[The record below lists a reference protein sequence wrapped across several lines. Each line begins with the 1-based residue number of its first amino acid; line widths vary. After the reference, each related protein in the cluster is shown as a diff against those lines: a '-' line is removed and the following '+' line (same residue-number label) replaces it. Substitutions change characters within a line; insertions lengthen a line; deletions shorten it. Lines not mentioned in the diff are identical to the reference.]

1 MTDIKQEWI
10 DAGARALDSAGI
22 RVNVYGMAQSE
33 SDAAAAVLEA
43 VAPMIVEATDSAWYS
58 TMLDGATSLHI
69 TVEQTVRRDIAREV
83 LESPEGHGPFCPIN
97 SRVPVMAQGDTCN
110 CPIKE
115 IADRIAAG
123 GEHVAT

>member
-1 MTDIKQEWI
+1 MTGIKQEWI
-10 DAGARALDSAGI
+10 DAGATASQNAWREGATTPEQIST
-22 RVNVYGMAQSE
+22 
-33 SDAAAAVLEA
+33 AVIEA
-43 VAPMIVEATDSAWYS
+43 VAPMITEAADSAWYS
-58 TMLDGATSLHI
+58 TMLDGATALNI
-69 TVEQTVRRDIAREV
+69 TVEQTVRRDIAREM